1 MHTGF
6 KVRQILISL
15 AFLFFF
21 LKSQKLVSQSHYVD
35 SLINYV
41 KASPADTHKLSVL
54 TRIIEAISEDEVWSG
69 YNDQL
74 GPLAQK
80 LMRTN
85 NAAIKLKAKRHYSD
99 YLNNKGY
106 LSNNIGDIT
115 LALDYFHQSLR
126 IQEEVGDKSGQSY
139 SLNNIGYIY
148 NSQKQTGRALAYY
161 QKSFALQKEIGD
173 KHGQAQSLS
182 NIGNIYENKGNL
194 KKALFYYFK
203 GLAIRR
209 EINSDKHGVGY
220 SLQNIGNIYFSQKN
234 YFSALYYYT
243 KSLEVRKEINDTKGI
258 SYSLCNLSRIHLA
271 QNNTALALKYGNEAL
286 MTAQDIGSPE
296 NISLAS
302 TILEE
307 VYLKEGK
314 FDRAHEMLKLAVKMR
329 DSINNNDIRKS
340 AERKQLQYEF
350 EKKEVI
356 SKAEQ
361 EKRELTYIAKA
372 KQQRIIIYAI
382 IAGLIIC
389 CFFGAFM
396 YNRFKITQRQ
406 NIIIQSQK
414 KLVEDQKHVL
424 EAHQKE
430 IVDSINYAKRI
441 QYALLAHE
449 DLFVNNLASHFI
461 LFKPK
466 DIVSGDF
473 YWATEH
479 NGNFYL
485 AVCDSTGHGVPG
497 AFMSLLSIGFLSE
510 AIKEKGIEEPNKV
523 FDYVRK
529 RLIESITNENQK
541 DGFDGILLRINKMS
555 NEVTYAAANNHPV
568 VISDGKICHLNCDK
582 MPVGKGERV
591 DEFSLYTLVADTNDT
606 VYLYT
611 DGYADQFGGPKGK
624 KFKYKPLN
632 ELLVSLN
639 PLSLSDQQDVL
650 AKTFSQ
656 WRGALE
662 QVDDVLIIGI
672 KL

>member
-1 MHTGF
+1 MNTCFTFRKFLGAY
-6 KVRQILISL
+6 L
-15 AFLFFF
+15 FLFFF
-21 LKSQKLVSQSHYVD
+21 LKNHHIISQNPYVD

-41 KASPADTHKLSVL
+41 KTAPEDTHKLTVL
-54 TRIIEAISEDEVWSG
+54 TRIIEAISEDEVWSK

-74 GPLAQK
+74 GPLAKK
-80 LMRTN
+80 LMQDKN
-85 NAAIKLKAKRHYSD
+85 KEIKLKAKRHYSD

-126 IQEEVGDKSGQSY
+126 IQEDVGDKSGQSY

-148 NSQKQTGRALAYY
+148 NSQKQAGRALAYY
-161 QKSFALQKEIGD
+161 QKSLALQKEIGD

-182 NIGNIYENKGNL
+182 NIGNLYERKGNL

-203 GLAIRR
+203 GLDLRR
-209 EINSDKHGVGY
+209 SIKDMHGIGY

-243 KSLEVRKEINDTKGI
+243 KSLELRKEVNDTQGI
-258 SYSLCNLSRIHLA
+258 CYALCNMSKIYLA
-271 QNNTALALKYGNEAL
+271 QNNSALALKYGNEAL
-286 MTAQDIGSPE
+286 TRAREIGYPE
-296 NISLAS
+296 NISMAAS
-302 TILEE
+302 ILEE
-307 VYLKEGK
+307 VYLKEEK
-314 FDRAHEMLKLAVKMR
+314 FNKAHEMLKLAVKMR

-372 KQQRIIIYAI
+372 NQQRIIIYAI
-382 IAGLIIC
+382 IAGLVIC
-389 CFFGAFM
+389 CFFGAFI

-449 DLFVNNLASHFI
+449 DYFLRNLASHFI

-479 NGNFYL
+479 NDNFYL

-510 AIKEKGIEEPNKV
+510 AIKEKDIEEPNKV

-529 RLIESITNENQK
+529 RLIETITNENQK
-541 DGFDGILLRINKMS
+541 DGFDGILVRINKLS
-555 NEVTYAAANNHPV
+555 GEVTYAAANNHPV
-568 VISDGKICHLNCDK
+568 VISDGAICHLVCDK
-582 MPVGKGERV
+582 MPVGKGERIN
-591 DEFSLYTLVADTNDT
+591 EFSLYNLTSKPGDTI
-606 VYLYT
+606 YLYT

-632 ELLVSLN
+632 ELLLSIN
-639 PLSLSDQQDVL
+639 DLSLVDQQVEL
-650 AKTFSQ
+650 QKTFKE
-656 WRGALE
+656 WKGDLE

-672 KL
+672 KI